1 MLSRP
6 WVRLA
11 LPVLVIG
18 LAAALRFY
26 NLTWNSF
33 DNDEAFSWRVSQKPL
48 AALVADSFYLRGDP
62 HPPVYWVA
70 VKAWRAVAGDSELA
84 LRWLSAAAGV
94 IFVALTFQ
102 LGRRLFSWQAG
113 TMAALWA
120 ALSPYL
126 IWNNQDARMYTL
138 GSVLALG
145 GILCLIVAL
154 ERGGWGWW
162 LSYFALTTLAC
173 YTNIGAAF
181 TLPFHGL
188 MVALSLFMFRRGW
201 VAMMTL
207 AVIALAFAPF
217 ALNMWGASSGAH
229 DSINRYSP
237 TLIELLHTA
246 TVAIA
251 SFRAP
256 LTIAWQ
262 WVVAVFVGG
271 VFLLG
276 AALGREASRAP
287 RGFGRVLLAAFY
299 LTPLIVI
306 VVLSLRQPVFL
317 PKLLV
322 FVAGG
327 LALGVGAGVSRLWR
341 WNRPAGVLVTAI
353 LIAIQGYGIGSIWV
367 LGLQK
372 EDWRN
377 TANYVKTHMGSNNV
391 VIVHLSHY
399 QIPFNYYF
407 RDAAPVFAP
416 FGSDPG
422 SPETVDTIMSQFT
435 GYDTIWLVQSA
446 EYISDPE
453 RRVQS
458 WLTAR
463 YPIATE
469 LFPFSISVRQFVI
482 RPQLTALPPNAI
494 SVGARFGESI
504 QIAGYD
510 LDAQQLP
517 ATEQWMHPPT
527 NWIHLQL
534 YGLRLGPV
542 TGEPAIVVKVEDEEG
557 LVWGGNM
564 DRVGETADFF
574 PVARWPENT
583 LMRLDYDLNLN
594 TDMPPG
600 RYKIVLRL
608 QTSEGAFL
616 PVSLPGAGPD
626 YVILQRVEI
635 TPSP

>member
-6 WVRLA
+6 RVRLA

-18 LAAALRFY
+18 LAALLRFY
-26 NLTWNSF
+26 NITWNSF
-33 DNDEAFSWRVSQKPL
+33 DNDEAFSWHVSQKPL
-48 AALVADSFYLRGDP
+48 TALVADSFYLRGDP

-70 VKAWRAVAGDSELA
+70 LKVWQSLAGDSELA
-84 LRWLSAAAGV
+84 LRWLSAVAGV
-94 IFVALTFQ
+94 VFVALTFQ
-102 LGRRLFSWQAG
+102 LGRQLFSQQAG
-113 TMAALWA
+113 VIASLWA

-138 GSVLALG
+138 GSTLALG
-145 GILCLIVAL
+145 GILCLVVAL
-154 ERGGWGWW
+154 KRGGLSLW
-162 LSYFALTTLAC
+162 LGYFALTTLAC
-173 YTNIGAAF
+173 YTNIGTAF
-181 TLPFHGL
+181 TLPFHGSIA
-188 MVALSLFMFRRGW
+188 ALSVFMFRRRGW
-201 VAMMTL
+201 IAMATL
-207 AVIALAFAPF
+207 AATSLAFAPF
-217 ALNMWGASSGAH
+217 ALNMWGASGAY

-256 LTIAWQ
+256 LTIEWQ
-262 WVVAVFVGG
+262 WVVAIVVGG
-271 VFLLG
+271 VFLFG
-276 AALGREASRAP
+276 TSLGREALLAP
-287 RGFGRVLLAAFY
+287 GGFGRVLSAAFY

-306 VVLSLRQPVFL
+306 AVLSLRQPVFL

-327 LALGVGAGVSRLWR
+327 LALGVGAGVSRLWD
-341 WNRPAGVLVTAI
+341 WNRWVGALVGVG
-353 LIAIQGYGIGSIWV
+353 LIVIQCYGIGSIWA

-372 EDWRN
+372 EDWRS
-377 TANYVKTHMGSNNV
+377 TAHYVKSHRGSND
-391 VIVHLSHY
+391 VIVIHLSHY

-416 FGSDPG
+416 FGADPG
-422 SPETVDTIMSQFT
+422 SPETVDAIMSQFT

-453 RRVQS
+453 RRVQG
-458 WLTAR
+458 WLTVR
-463 YPIATE
+463 YPLATE
-469 LFPFSISVRQFVI
+469 LFPFSISVRQFIV
-482 RPQLTALPPNAI
+482 RPQLTAPPSNAI
-494 SVGARFGESI
+494 PVGARFGESI

-510 LDAQQLP
+510 LDAQRLP
-517 ATEQWMHPPT
+517 ATELWMHPPT
-527 NWIHLQL
+527 NWIHLRL
-534 YGLRLGPV
+534 YGLRSGAV
-542 TGEPAIVVKVEDEEG
+542 TGDPAIVVKVEDEGG

-564 DRVGETADFF
+564 DRAGETADFF
-574 PVARWPENT
+574 PVAGWSENT
-583 LMRLDYDLNLN
+583 FMRLDYDLNLN

-608 QTSEGAFL
+608 QTSDGAFL

-626 YVILQRVEI
+626 YVILQRVDI
-635 TPSP
+635 IP

>member
-1 MLSRP
+1 MKDRAIHFWLTT
-6 WVRLA
+6 
-11 LPVLVIG
+11 VILG
-18 LAAALRFY
+18 LAALLRFY

-33 DNDEAFSWRVSQKPL
+33 DNDEAFSWHVSQKPL
-48 AALVADSFYLRGDP
+48 VALVADAFYLRGDP

-70 VKAWRAVAGDSELA
+70 LKVWQSLAGDSELA

-102 LGRRLFSWQAG
+102 LGRQLFSWRAG
-113 TMAALWA
+113 VWAALWVT
-120 ALSPYL
+120 LSPYL
-126 IWNNQDARMYTL
+126 IWNNQDVRMYTL

-145 GILCLIVAL
+145 GVLCLVVAL
-154 ERGGWGWW
+154 KRGGWGWW
-162 LSYFALTTLAC
+162 LSYFALMTLAC
-173 YTNIGAAF
+173 YTNIGASF
-181 TLPFHGL
+181 TLPFHGSIA
-188 MVALSLFMFRRGW
+188 ALSVFMFRRRGW
-201 VAMMTL
+201 MAMATL
-207 AVIALAFAPF
+207 AAVSLAFAPF
-217 ALNMWGASSGAH
+217 ALNMWEASGAY

-246 TVAIA
+246 TVALA

-256 LTIAWQ
+256 LTIEWQ
-262 WVVAVFVGG
+262 WVVAIVVGG

-276 AALGREASRAP
+276 AFFGREAQSIP
-287 RGFGRVLLAAFY
+287 SGFGRALAAAFY
-299 LTPLIVI
+299 LTPLFVIVI
-306 VVLSLRQPVFL
+306 LSLRQPVFL

-327 LALGVGAGVSRLWR
+327 LALGVGAGLSRLWD
-341 WNRPAGVLVTAI
+341 WNRWAGMLAGAG
-353 LIAIQGYGIGSIWV
+353 LIAIQCYGLGSIWAP
-367 LGLQK
+367 GLQK

-377 TANYVKTHMGSNNV
+377 AANYVKAHLGSTDLV
-391 VIVHLSHY
+391 LVHLSHY
-399 QIPFNYYF
+399 QIPFDYYF
-407 RDAAPVFAP
+407 RDAAPVVAP
-416 FGSDPG
+416 FGADPG
-422 SPETVDTIMSQFT
+422 SPETVNQIMSQFT

-453 RRVQS
+453 RRVQG

-463 YPIATE
+463 YPLATE
-469 LFPFSISVRQFVI
+469 LFPFSISVRQFIV
-482 RPQLTALPPNAI
+482 RPQLASLPSNATPL
-494 SVGARFGESI
+494 GAGFGESI

-510 LDAQQLP
+510 LDAQRLT

-527 NWIHLQL
+527 NWIHLRL
-534 YGLRLGPV
+534 YGLRSGAV
-542 TGEPAIVVKVEDEEG
+542 TGDPAIVVKVEDEG
-557 LVWGGNM
+557 GRVWGGNM
-564 DRVGETADFF
+564 DRAGETADFF
-574 PVARWPENT
+574 PAAAWPENT

-608 QTSEGAFL
+608 QTAGGAFL

-635 TPSP
+635 IP